1 MIYLIIKGLLIGFLI
16 SIPVGPI
23 AVLCIQR
30 TLNRGK
36 YHGLVT
42 GLGAATSD
50 LVYAILGA
58 FGFSFVI
65 NLIEKNQF
73 AIELIGAGI
82 ILLFGIYLFN
92 TNPVKNLTTA
102 NGKKKESY
110 FQDFFTAFGLT
121 ITNPLIML
129 LFIALF
135 ARFSFIEVETS
146 LWQLI
151 VGFFFIFLGAAL
163 WWGFL
168 TASVNLFRSKI
179 NLRGLHLINKIT
191 GILLMLLAIG
201 GIILSIYKLNH
212 DFPVI
217 Y

>member
-1 MIYLIIKGLLIGFLI
+1 MIYLITKALLIGFLI
-16 SIPVGPI
+16 SVPVGPI

-50 LVYAILGA
+50 LVYAILAA

-65 NLIEKNQF
+65 GIIEKNQF
-73 AIELIGAGI
+73 TIELIGAGI

-92 TNPVKNLTTA
+92 SNPVKNLTSA

-110 FQDFFTAFGLT
+110 VQDFFTAFGLT
-121 ITNPLIML
+121 ITNPLIL
-129 LFIALF
+129 FLFIALF
-135 ARFSFIEVETS
+135 ARFNFIDPNTS
-146 LWQLI
+146 WWQLI
-151 VGFFFIFLGAAL
+151 VGFFFIFLGAGL
-163 WWGFL
+163 WWSLL
-168 TASVNLFRSKI
+168 TAIVNLFRSTI
-179 NLRGLHLINKIT
+179 NLRGLHLLNKIT
-191 GILLMLLAIG
+191 GTILMILAVG
-201 GIILSIYKLNH
+201 GAVLSIYKLYH
-212 DFPVI
+212 DFPTI